1 MFLKN
6 IIKRFLAFLVI
17 FFILSSVI
25 GVVVYGRY
33 PLYYKDHIGKS
44 SSKHDIDPY
53 LVTAIIDVE
62 SGFNKEAVSA
72 KDARGLMQITE
83 QTGKWGFEQLK
94 MDDYDNEKLFIP
106 EVNIE
111 IGTWYLQRLKQEFNG
126 DMDLVL
132 AAYNGGSGNV
142 TKWLKDKEYSSDGK
156 TLDKIPFKET
166 ENYVKKVNTRYE
178 KYKKMYGDINFEKE
192 EWDSIFVNYI
202 YRILDLVKRV

>member
-1 MFLKN
+1 M
-6 IIKRFLAFLVI
+6 
-17 FFILSSVI
+17 
-25 GVVVYGRY
+25 
-33 PLYYKDHIGKS
+33 YYKDHIGKS